1 MKTLGRVCNSSAT
14 DRQAENDL
22 KKNIKDLVLKID
34 KSLLAG
40 VMKVWVYQNLLLAMI
55 GWPLIIYEIPLS
67 WVESVE
73 PYFNEY
79 LHKWLGVSE
88 NMSDVSLYCDQT
100 LCSFKNRKVRRLL
113 QLQQSEDQWV
123 RDNVPEL

>member
-67 WVESVE
+67 
-73 PYFNEY
+73 
-79 LHKWLGVSE
+79 
-88 NMSDVSLYCDQT
+88 
-100 LCSFKNRKVRRLL
+100 
-113 QLQQSEDQWV
+113 
-123 RDNVPEL
+123 